1 MTTSRSRN
9 ELAGER
15 VLVVGGRGFVGS
27 HVVRALIATG
37 ARPQLFGPAMAED
50 RLSDLAGAFDEHEAS
65 LEFARSAARGAY
77 GIAGAFRG
85 LLRRARGG
93 QARPHALG

>member
-1 MTTSRSRN
+1 MSSQ
-9 ELAGER
+9 ASG

-50 RLSDLAGAFDEHEAS
+50 RLADLAGAFDETR
-65 LEFARSAARGAY
+65 LRSRSRDRLRAGAC

-85 LLRRARGG
+85 LLRGARGG
-93 QARPHALG
+93 QARPDAVG

>member
-9 ELAGER
+9 ELAGGP

-27 HVVRALIATG
+27 HVVRALVATG

-50 RLSDLAGAFDEHEAS
+50 RLADLAGAFDEHEGS
-65 LEFARSAARGAY
+65 LEARDRLREVLAASQARP
-77 GIAGAFRG
+77 RG

-93 QARPHALG
+93 PARADALG